1 MKNKKSMRKLLSGL
15 LAIVMAACMLMG
27 MATTAG
33 AANQA
38 ANQAVMDAKNGV
50 VQIQIWFKD
59 VEFAVE
65 EFLGMGTGFLINDQ
79 NVVTCDHVANY
90 IDDAFLVE
98 WARESNLYLEKP
110 RSASELRECVEIRV
124 VIYRDVTFKAT
135 VVRSSTELDYAILA
149 LEQKITGRTPLKIR
163 SSSTVQQTETVYAL
177 GFPGEMVEITSVK
190 NLDADDVT
198 ITTGAVNSVSNLT
211 FVNAEGREF
220 ENVNF
225 VESSA
230 LITGGNSGGPLVD
243 SNGAVIGINSQA
255 SDTRNLAISSDELLK
270 VLQMVNIPYTPVDPD
285 PITPVPTD
293 PVIEDTTIAPTV
305 PGPVVDTTVP
315 TTVAPATTEKEEDT
329 EPEKEGLDPMVIA
342 IAGAA
347 AVVIIL
353 IIILIVVSSKKKKAA
368 PAPAPVAAPAPS
380 VPRAAQPQPRPQPQP
395 QPAMPNRV
403 PVTAPARAASPE
415 TSLLNAGIG
424 ETTVLGA
431 GSGETTVLSQSVNG
445 GVLVRASNNER
456 IPVNTADF
464 TVGRERSRVDYC
476 IGGNT
481 NISREHARFVVRNGH
496 TYIIDNKTAN
506 GTFVNGIKARP
517 GQEIELR
524 SGDKIMLADE
534 TFEFVK

>member
-33 AANQA
+33 AVNQS
-38 ANQAVMDAKNGV
+38 VVDARSGV
-50 VQIQIWFKD
+50 VHIEVCFVD
-59 VEFAVE
+59 TEVAYTEVLAH
-65 EFLGMGTGFLINDQ
+65 GSGFLINERTVITA
-79 NVVTCDHVANY
+79 NHVVDFPDEIFLNWQQITNAETGANRTVAEVKECLQIRISVY
-90 IDDAFLVE
+90 DDVFINASVVK
-98 WARESNLYLEKP
+98 A
-110 RSASELRECVEIRV
+110 SAN
-124 VIYRDVTFKAT
+124 
-135 VVRSSTELDYAILA
+135 LDYAILS
-149 LEQKITGRTPLKIR
+149 LEQEIGGRTPLAIR
-163 SSSTVQQTETVYAL
+163 NSETLVQTEEVHVL
-177 GFPGEMVEITSVK
+177 GFPGDLFAIDQLQAYDTNAVAVMSGNVVYVANEDYTT
-190 NLDADDVT
+190 DDGVMHT
-198 ITTGAVNSVSNLT
+198 
-211 FVNAEGREF
+211 
-220 ENVNF
+220 NVN
-225 VESSA
+225 VVTNSA
-230 LITGGNSGGPLVD
+230 NTAGGASGGPLVD
-243 SNGAVIGINSQA
+243 NDGNVVGVHTTSNIEGRAGA
-255 SDTRNLAISSDELLK
+255 TSSKELIQVLDALK
-270 VLQMVNIPYTPVDPD
+270 IEYEKADGD
-285 PITPVPTD
+285 PIIPKPPVPLD
-293 PVIEDTTIAPTV
+293 PVVDDTTTTLPTI
-305 PGPVVDTTVP
+305 PGPVIDNTT
-315 TTVAPATTEKEEDT
+315 TTAPATTEKEEDP

-380 VPRAAQPQPRPQPQP
+380 VPRAAQPQPQPRPQP

>member
-1 MKNKKSMRKLLSGL
+1 MKNKKTMRKLLSGL

-135 VVRSSTELDYAILA
+135 VVRSSAELDYAILA

-211 FVNAEGREF
+211 FVNGEGREF

-243 SNGAVIGINSQA
+243 ANGYVIGINSQA
-255 SDTRNLAISSDELLK
+255 SDTRNLAVSSDELLK
-270 VLQMVNIPYTPVDPD
+270 VLLALGIDCIIIPGPD
-285 PITPVPTD
+285 PEPTTN
-293 PVIEDTTIAPTV
+293 PEPATV
-305 PGPVVDTTVP
+305 PNEP
-315 TTVAPATTEKEEDT
+315 TTVENIGNEDDEDDKDGDNT
-329 EPEKEGLDPMVIA
+329 MLIA
-342 IAGAA
+342 IIAGAA
-347 AVVIIL
+347 IVIVL
-353 IIILIVVSSKKKKAA
+353 IIVIAVSSSKKKKKTEQVAV
-368 PAPAPVAAPAPS
+368 PVAAVPAPRAPQAAP
-380 VPRAAQPQPRPQPQP
+380 VNVAPRAP
-395 QPAMPNRV
+395 QPAPIRPM
-403 PVTAPARAASPE
+403 APSAPE
-415 TSLLNAGIG
+415 TSVLNRGGYG

-431 GSGETTVLSQSVNG
+431 GSGETTVLSQMVNG
-445 GVLVRASNNER
+445 GVLLRTSNNER
-456 IPVNTADF
+456 IPLNTADF
-464 TVGRERSRVDYC
+464 TVGRERAKVDYC

-481 NISREHARFVVRNGH
+481 NISRVHARFLVRNGA
-496 TYIIDNKTAN
+496 TYIVDNKAAN
-506 GTFVNGIKARP
+506 GTFVNGVKARP
-517 GQEIELR
+517 GQEIELKQ
-524 SGDKIMLADE
+524 GDKIMLADE
-534 TFEFVK
+534 TFEYIK